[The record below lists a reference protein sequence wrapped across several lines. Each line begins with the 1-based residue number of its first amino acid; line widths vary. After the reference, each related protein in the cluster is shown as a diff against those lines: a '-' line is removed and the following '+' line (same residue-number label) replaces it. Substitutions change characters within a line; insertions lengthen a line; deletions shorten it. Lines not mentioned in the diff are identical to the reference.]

1 MGCDKMYDDS
11 FRARYNL
18 APVAIS
24 TNDTFGT
31 TPNHIHREIEMLYI
45 VSGSSKIFIADK
57 VFTAHGG
64 DLFFVNPM
72 EVHSIV
78 VNKKGG
84 AYIHH
89 CICFDTSIIA
99 DKGIAK
105 SLTDGNISIKN
116 HFPLGQPLTDE
127 LIKHFLTLFYAVKTG
142 SKTIVFDANICV
154 SQILSTLIK
163 EDKLIKNTLP
173 EKKAAFSKRVIDYLN
188 EHYHEDISSKSV
200 ATDLFYTQSY
210 FCRAFKVNFGIPFSS
225 YLNMYRI
232 LSAKEKLKD
241 KNKKIIDIA
250 LECGFNNSTY
260 FTRCFTKSVGISP
273 LKYQK
278 SQYSS
283 EIM

>member
-1 MGCDKMYDDS
+1 MYDES

-84 AYIHH
+84 AYKHH

-99 DKGIAK
+99 DKIVLKENIATGQQIE
-105 SLTDGNISIKN
+105 SFDVFADDGNGYKKLCS
-116 HFPLGQPLTDE
+116 
-127 LIKHFLTLFYAVKTG
+127 
-142 SKTIVFDANICV
+142 STIIGA
-154 SQILSTLIK
+154 
-163 EDKLIKNTLP
+163 
-173 EKKAAFSKRVIDYLN
+173 KRVCRFEKQPINKIKIVITSYRV
-188 EHYHEDISSKSV
+188 K
-200 ATDLFYTQSY
+200 ATIN
-210 FCRAFKVNFGIPFSS
+210 KVEL
-225 YLNMYRI
+225 YC
-232 LSAKEKLKD
+232 
-241 KNKKIIDIA
+241 KK
-250 LECGFNNSTY
+250 
-260 FTRCFTKSVGISP
+260 
-273 LKYQK
+273 
-278 SQYSS
+278 
-283 EIM
+283 